1 MWFIQ
6 TPLFGVRFIN
16 EGNMAKSEK
25 GMASANANPSMPMAG
40 ASRAPEVT
48 VCTNSSPMMGAVH
61 EKLTSTRVNAMR
73 KIDSRPVVLLALVST
88 LLAQLSGSL
97 ISNQPKKLKANTTS
111 STKRKILNTAFVD
124 SALSVLGPKRAV
136 TPIPSVRKITTIEAP

>member
-6 TPLFGVRFIN
+6 APLFGVRFIN
-16 EGNMAKSEK
+16 EGNMAKREK
-25 GMASANANPSMPMAG
+25 GTASANAKPSMPIAG
-40 ASRAPEVT
+40 ARGAPVVT
-48 VCTNSSPMMGAVH
+48 VCTKSRPTMGAVH
-61 EKLTSTRVNAMR
+61 EKLTSTRVKAIRN
-73 KIDSRPVVLLALVST
+73 IDKKPVVLLAFVST

-97 ISNQPKKLKANTTS
+97 ISNQPKKLKANTTN